1 MKLKLLYLILPFL
14 IMLQG
19 CLVVKAFKFQVEF
32 NEKYNLGNIT
42 ITSEDVR
49 SQISMYKFNKDNPGA
64 AYTDEQIK
72 KTTGADFEG
81 LLKYCYEDDFLLDMI
96 KCGIYIKNRRLYEKD
111 NILCGEYSG
120 IFKNLTFDDEGELIV
135 RDTVIVL
142 TLDADDDVIKIETDG
157 VLYEDEKQVIITWP
171 KQKNIYWKLIYLESF
186 GENTYSMIDEF
197 REWEKS
203 R

>member
-72 KTTGADFEG
+72 KTTLF
-81 LLKYCYEDDFLLDMI
+81 
-96 KCGIYIKNRRLYEKD
+96 
-111 NILCGEYSG
+111 
-120 IFKNLTFDDEGELIV
+120 TIV
-135 RDTVIVL
+135 T
-142 TLDADDDVIKIETDG
+142 
-157 VLYEDEKQVIITWP
+157 
-171 KQKNIYWKLIYLESF
+171 
-186 GENTYSMIDEF
+186 
-197 REWEKS
+197 
-203 R
+203 